1 LFVTFHR
8 RTPALS
14 LPLPSAGISDPRP
27 PPLMDPV
34 KLAKLQA
41 QAAANRLGGKGT
53 MRRKVVRKTKPSAA
67 QDDKK
72 LQAALKK
79 LNVQP
84 IPGVEEVNMFR
95 EDGNVLHFT
104 TPKVHAAVSANTFA
118 IYGAGHVKELTELV
132 PGILNQLGPDSL
144 ASLRKLAESYQA
156 IQQGQ
161 QRPAAGDDAE
171 NDDDDVPDLVE
182 NFDVEG
188 EQATAAA
195 VADDK
200 EKLDDVN

>member
-1 LFVTFHR
+1 MPPQFD
-8 RTPALS
+8 PA
-14 LPLPSAGISDPRP
+14 
-27 PPLMDPV
+27 

-41 QAAANRLGGKGT
+41 QAAAARIGGKGT
-53 MRRKVVRKTKPSAA
+53 VRRKVVRKAKASTV

-72 LQAALKK
+72 LQGALKK

-104 TPKVHAAVSANTFA
+104 APKVHAALTANTFA
-118 IYGAGHVKELTELV
+118 IYGTGHVKELTELV

-156 IQQGQ
+156 IQGQGG
-161 QRPAAGDDAE
+161 QRPGAGAGGAPAEDD
-171 NDDDDVPDLVE
+171 DDDDVPDLVE
-182 NFDVEG
+182 NFDAVDD
-188 EQATAAA
+188 AAKA
-195 VADDK
+195 S
-200 EKLDDVN
+200 LD

>member
-1 LFVTFHR
+1 MVDQ
-8 RTPALS
+8 A
-14 LPLPSAGISDPRP
+14 
-27 PPLMDPV
+27 

-41 QAAANRLGGKGT
+41 AAAANRIGGKGSV
-53 MRRKVVRKTKPSAA
+53 RRKVVPKSKAGSA

-72 LQAALKK
+72 LQGALKK

-84 IPGVEEVNMFR
+84 IQGVEEVNMFQ

-104 TPKVHAAVSANTFA
+104 APKVHAALSANTFA
-118 IYGAGHVKELTELV
+118 IYGAGQVKELTELV

-161 QRPAAGDDAE
+161 RGATAAE
-171 NDDDDVPDLVE
+171 DDDDVPDLVE
-182 NFDVEG
+182 NFDVE
-188 EQATAAA
+188 ETAAPKPDA
-195 VADDK
+195 
-200 EKLDDVN
+200 ELEELN